1 MERPF
6 IDPAEL
12 DLRRDSDFLGSLN
25 MVGEG
30 APVHCP
36 VNECKLVVKQ
46 LETIEKMKGYER
58 TVRQCG

>member
-6 IDPAEL
+6 IDQAEL
-12 DLRRDSDFLGSLN
+12 DLRRDSDFLDSLN

-36 VNECKLVVKQ
+36 VYECKLVTKQ
-46 LETIEKMKGYER
+46 LETIERMKGYQR
-58 TVRQCG
+58 TARQCG